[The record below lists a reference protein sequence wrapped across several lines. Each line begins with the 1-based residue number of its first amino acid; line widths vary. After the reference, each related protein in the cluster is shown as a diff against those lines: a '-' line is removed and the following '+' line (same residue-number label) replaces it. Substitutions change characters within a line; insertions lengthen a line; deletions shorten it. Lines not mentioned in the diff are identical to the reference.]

1 SSEYVLEEPTP
12 LSLLEYTPQVF
23 PTKESRLV
31 NFTLDSLKK
40 SNYPI
45 YRSPNLGILKVHDF
59 TLNTPNFGKYTP
71 GSSLIFAKEP
81 QLQNLLI
88 EEDPEDFH
96 RQVTGE
102 YQLLKPYV
110 KKDFEKLTKSKDTV
124 SKLVQNSQVVR
135 LSLQSVVMGSE
146 EKKLV
151 YDVCSGMKPISELQ
165 Q

>member
-1 SSEYVLEEPTP
+1 M
-12 LSLLEYTPQVF
+12 
-23 PTKESRLV
+23 
-31 NFTLDSLKK
+31 
-40 SNYPI
+40 
-45 YRSPNLGILKVHDF
+45 
-59 TLNTPNFGKYTP
+59 
-71 GSSLIFAKEP
+71 
-81 QLQNLLI
+81 QNLLI